1 MNFDMIKS
9 KLIKPANIKINT
21 KDIIYLRN
29 TYNDKIIKCK
39 LCNCVSGSLITE
51 LTHEYNCKYYV
62 NRVLETIKYKT
73 VDVITK
79 NNIPL
84 NSIFPVYQKEY
95 YIATLEHPIIG
106 TYGLASCIC
115 IIMRDPITTKTMLAH
130 IDPITIEPLNIFFST
145 FNDIPKIDIY
155 IIGGNNSSN
164 DLAISLLNKLEEKY
178 NIKLIWLIDSDN
190 NNVSIDSRNG
200 DIYLNLD
207 NIDDFMDIPLR
218 MSNAQILLPGRLNK
232 IIS

>member
-21 KDIIYLRN
+21 EDIIHLRN

-51 LTHEYNCKYYV
+51 LTHTYNCKYYV

-73 VDVITK
+73 SDVIIK
-79 NNIPL
+79 NNIPF

-95 YIATLEHPIIG
+95 YIATSEHPIIG
-106 TYGLASCIC
+106 TYGLGPCIC
-115 IIMRDPITTKTMLAH
+115 IIMRDPISTKTMLAH
-130 IDPITIEPLNIFFST
+130 IDSTTIEPLNIFFST
-145 FNDIPKIDIY
+145 FNDIAKIDVY
-155 IIGGNNSSN
+155 IVGGDNSSN
-164 DLAISLLNKLEEKY
+164 DLAISLLEEKY

-190 NNVSIDSRNG
+190 NDVSIDSRNG
-200 DIYLNLD
+200 DIYLNLN
-207 NIDDFMDIPLR
+207 NINNFMDIPLR